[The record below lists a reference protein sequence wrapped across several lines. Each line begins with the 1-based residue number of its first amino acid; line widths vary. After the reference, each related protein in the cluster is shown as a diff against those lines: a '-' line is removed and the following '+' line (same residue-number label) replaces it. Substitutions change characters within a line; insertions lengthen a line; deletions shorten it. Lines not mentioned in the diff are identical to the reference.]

1 MKKVIIILL
10 VLLVVGCS
18 SKTEE
23 KKDINYKNF
32 KVGDCNLSLKE
43 ISDNNIENASWDND
57 KLILNGN
64 IKMVDNM
71 EIKINFKSE
80 DNKLKVK
87 KFYLDGKVIDS
98 KKNSDLEDYLCNSK
112 KDKNEL
118 KDLELAI
125 KSAAYQALKNSLDKD
140 YYKEYKELKMDNDK
154 FTQEIVKELLK
165 IKYFKDN
172 KFKVDILGF
181 NETPP
186 KASIGIIMS
195 EKNYYFVIDASDF
208 NLEMFLINE
217 AKND

>member
-1 MKKVIIILL
+1 
-10 VLLVVGCS
+10 
-18 SKTEE
+18 
-23 KKDINYKNF
+23 
-32 KVGDCNLSLKE
+32 
-43 ISDNNIENASWDND
+43 
-57 KLILNGN
+57 
-64 IKMVDNM
+64 
-71 EIKINFKSE
+71 
-80 DNKLKVK
+80 
-87 KFYLDGKVIDS
+87 
-98 KKNSDLEDYLCNSK
+98 
-112 KDKNEL
+112 
-118 KDLELAI
+118 
-125 KSAAYQALKNSLDKD
+125 
-140 YYKEYKELKMDNDK
+140 MDNDK